1 MQSGTPAKH
10 TVSARTAAVPK
21 ENVSANTVAPARAVG
36 ALKARGN
43 AADPAV
49 AKLNEQVMFHVKK
62 EKKLACLL
70 HTVTMEYLLQG
81 CCQT

>member
-10 TVSARTAAVPK
+10 AVSARTASVPK
-21 ENVSANTVAPARAVG
+21 ENVPANTAAPARAAG

-49 AKLNEQVMFHVKK
+49 TELNEQVLFHVKRS
-62 EKKLACLL
+62 A
-70 HTVTMEYLLQG
+70 
-81 CCQT
+81 